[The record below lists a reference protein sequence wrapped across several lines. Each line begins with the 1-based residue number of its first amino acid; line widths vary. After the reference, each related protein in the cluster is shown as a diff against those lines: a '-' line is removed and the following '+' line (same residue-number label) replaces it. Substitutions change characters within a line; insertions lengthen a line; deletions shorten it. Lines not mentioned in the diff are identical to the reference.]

1 MKYGDSDRPILHF
14 EMLIISL
21 CIILFICPTFGHRHV
36 RFSYSQIEEYNR
48 NKYPKKSI
56 FIRSLIHFWR
66 SRWKGFHFEKY
77 VWKYSVLVVIDII
90 VIEPVHN
97 THVPISV
104 KDIKCLF
111 FFSQDSS
118 DFDDSINCVIIA
130 PIQT

>member
-36 RFSYSQIEEYNR
+36 RFSYSQIVEYNR
-48 NKYPKKSI
+48 NKYLKKSI
-56 FIRSLIHFWR
+56 FIRSLILFDVVV
-66 SRWKGFHFEKY
+66 EKDFIFKNTY
-77 VWKYSVLVVIDII
+77 KTYSVLLVIDII

-104 KDIKCLF
+104 KDIKCLL
-111 FFSQDSS
+111 FSHKILQTSLTV
-118 DFDDSINCVIIA
+118 SIVIN